1 MILNKVALTAACT
14 TIHLRNID
22 HLCKQAPPGDFM
34 ECGVL
39 RGGSAAVLI
48 DNANCHRNVYLCDTF
63 GEFPL
68 KGQED
73 VGIDLQPSSGYTVE
87 FVRNNLLR
95 WGLDLDKTEFVSG
108 RFGLTLPGL
117 MPRIKCLSLVNFDG
131 DWYDSVMESFPHIL
145 RKLVPGGILII
156 HDYPT
161 FKGLVKAVH
170 KFIDPQDLKKC
181 DHPPEPVNVYYV
193 KGD

>member
-1 MILNKVALTAACT
+1 MNLTKAYLTAACT
-14 TIHLRNID
+14 NEHLRNID

-48 DNANCHRNVYLCDTF
+48 DNANCNRHVWLCDTF
-63 GEFPL
+63 GKFPL

-73 VGIDLQPSSGYTVE
+73 VGIDLQPSSGYTIDI
-87 FVRNNLLR
+87 VRNNLVK
-95 WGLDLDKTEFVSG
+95 WGLDIDKTEFVSG
-108 RFGLTLPGL
+108 RFGDTLPGL
-117 MPRIKCLSLVNFDG
+117 MKRVKRLALVNFDG
-131 DWYDSVMESFPHIL
+131 DWYDSVMEAFPHIL
-145 RKLVPGGILII
+145 PKLVPGGILII

-170 KFIDPQDLKKC
+170 KFIEPQDLHKFTN
-181 DHPPEPVNVYYV
+181 PPEPVNVYYV
-193 KGD
+193 KEK